1 MTDDGGGHREAWRRA
16 MQQATR
22 FVQIAA
28 AQKADGS
35 PVLYALD
42 ETGRVWWLSPDETEW
57 RPVSD
62 RRGTTEEQPRYP
74 SAVRS

>member
-1 MTDDGGGHREAWRRA
+1 MP
-16 MQQATR
+16 QVSK

-28 AQKADGS
+28 TQRADGS

-42 ETGRVWWLSPDETEW
+42 EAGRVWWLSPDEKEW

-62 RRGTTEEQPRYP
+62 VRTAAVEEPAPFPPRRRT
-74 SAVRS
+74 

>member
-1 MTDDGGGHREAWRRA
+1 MEQVA
-16 MQQATR
+16 R

-28 AQKADGS
+28 TQKADGS

-42 ETGRVWWLSPDETEW
+42 EAGRVWWLSPDEKEW

-62 RRGTTEEQPRYP
+62 RRTATIEEPRYP
-74 SAVRS
+74 SRVRA

>member
-1 MTDDGGGHREAWRRA
+1 MEQ
-16 MQQATR
+16 MSK

-28 AQKADGS
+28 TQKADGS

-42 ETGRVWWLSPDETEW
+42 EAGRVWWLSPDEKEW

-62 RRGTTEEQPRYP
+62 KRTATVEEQPRYAP
-74 SAVRS
+74 RTRT

>member
-1 MTDDGGGHREAWRRA
+1 
-16 MQQATR
+16 MQQVER

-28 AQKADGS
+28 SQKADGS

-42 ETGRVWWLSPDETEW
+42 ESGHVWWLSADEKEW

-62 RRGTTEEQPRYP
+62 RRTAAIAESPQYP
-74 SAVRS
+74 SRGRS

>member
-1 MTDDGGGHREAWRRA
+1 MA
-16 MQQATR
+16 QVPK

-28 AQKADGS
+28 TQRADGS

-42 ETGRVWWLSPDETEW
+42 EAGRVWWLSPDEQEW

-62 RRGTTEEQPRYP
+62 ARTATAEEPSPYPPKRRT
-74 SAVRS
+74 